1 MTPAADTIRH
11 PDVSEISDLTEGLLS
26 PARTAEVRRH
36 LGDCPLCADVHAS
49 LEEIRSL
56 LGTLPGPPR
65 MPADIAGRIDAA
77 LAAEALL
84 ASTTP
89 RAGDRPS
96 AAPHGDPDALPGAVR
111 AEAPGTPPGPGGR
124 RPAGHP
130 VGASGPGRGRARR
143 RIAVLG
149 GLAAA
154 AACALGVFLAGNLS
168 GNGSPDT
175 AARHATTSEN
185 PPATAAGGYSAQGL
199 PDDVR
204 RLLAAGPGAKA
215 STTEGNRTYGLE
227 NTPAAPGLIPG
238 ERSGTD
244 AAAVPPCVQ
253 QGTGRPDTPLAAEL
267 GSYEGAK
274 VYLLVLPHPGDPER
288 VDAYVIGTDCA
299 DTPAGGPGKPLLTRT
314 YPRS

>member
-1 MTPAADTIRH
+1 MTPAAGTIRH
-11 PDVSEISDLTEGLLS
+11 PDVSEISDLTEGILS

-36 LGDCPLCADVHAS
+36 LHDCPLCADVHAS

-84 ASTTP
+84 DSTTP
-89 RAGDRPS
+89 RAEDRSAAAADGDRE
-96 AAPHGDPDALPGAVR
+96 ALPQAAAAGA
-111 AEAPGTPPGPGGR
+111 PTTPSGPSGR

-130 VGASGPGRGRARR
+130 VGGTGPGRRRARR
-143 RIAVLG
+143 RITILG

-154 AACALGVFLAGNLS
+154 AACAFGVFLTGNPS
-168 GNGSPDT
+168 GPGSPDT
-175 AARHATTSEN
+175 AARHAATSEN
-185 PPATAAGGYSAQGL
+185 PQPTTAGGYTAQGL
-199 PDDVR
+199 QDSVR
-204 RLLAAGPGAKA
+204 RLLAADPGAKA

-227 NTPAAPGLIPG
+227 NTPPGPGLVPG

-244 AAAVPPCVQ
+244 AAAVPPCVR
-253 QGTGRPDTPLAAEL
+253 QGTGRTDAPLAAER
-267 GSYEGAK
+267 GSYEGARA
-274 VYLLVLPHPGDPER
+274 YLVVLPHPGDPDR
-288 VDAYVIGTDCA
+288 VDAYVIGADCA